1 MILPQ
6 NVGLAS
12 WAKLREEKELSSL
25 DVILIKEKASQ
36 EKKKND
42 SWKKKKNR
50 KCKPNHPNPSFPEPY
65 RVNLFSLIFKSKDQ
79 KERTALGK
87 DIIQLISLKFSCCI
101 IFSKIPAKFGGV
113 HQAPGLHLSSP
124 ALQYWA
130 AEEKWTSLISEHEG

>member
-36 EKKKND
+36 EKKKMILGR
-42 SWKKKKNR
+42 KKKIENA
-50 KCKPNHPNPSFPEPY
+50 NQTILTLLSQNLIESIFSHSFL
-65 RVNLFSLIFKSKDQ
+65 RAKIR
-79 KERTALGK
+79 RTALGK